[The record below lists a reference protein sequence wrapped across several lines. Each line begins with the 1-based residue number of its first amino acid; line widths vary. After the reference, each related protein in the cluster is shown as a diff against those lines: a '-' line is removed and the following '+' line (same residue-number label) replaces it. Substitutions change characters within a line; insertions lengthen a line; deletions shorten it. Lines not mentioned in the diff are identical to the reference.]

1 MEQAVHGGPADRDG
15 RKKDHRPLG
24 TAREVLGF
32 GVAVRVPLV
41 GGREASMSMAS
52 ARMAATR
59 LTSDSSASERS
70 PTAPV
75 RVKAIVFIAMVTT
88 AAAMESHA

>member
-1 MEQAVHGGPADRDG
+1 
-15 RKKDHRPLG
+15 
-24 TAREVLGF
+24 
-32 GVAVRVPLV
+32 
-41 GGREASMSMAS
+41 MSMAS